1 MYNRCQMKPVAQR
14 ERNVAMSFKS
24 LECAGNIE
32 VQLKVHERA
41 MRLAILL
48 VKMTNMVHS
57 GTDRECLTTGDL
69 RSFGIINANLAVD
82 YTASED
88 CTWHMWR
95 NALMEVSTVN
105 LVRGQFL
112 KLKSGRIWG
121 AEMEELQM
129 ANRYLASSSSL
140 PLQWL

>member
-1 MYNRCQMKPVAQR
+1 MPY
-14 ERNVAMSFKS
+14 
-24 LECAGNIE
+24 
-32 VQLKVHERA
+32 H
-41 MRLAILL
+41 
-48 VKMTNMVHS
+48 
-57 GTDRECLTTGDL
+57 L

-112 KLKSGRIWG
+112 ETEWEKLGGRNG
-121 AEMEELQM
+121 GT
-129 ANRYLASSSSL
+129 ANGRWVPSII
-140 PLQWL
+140 